1 MTSITV
7 PINVSNTLLS
17 KYCAECNYQTAEEV
31 NSDELKAWLED
42 YYKNLEQNLH
52 NEN

>member
-1 MTSITV
+1 MKSITI
-7 PINVSNTLLS
+7 PIEVSNTLLS

-31 NSDELKAWLED
+31 NSDELRVWLES
-42 YYKNLEQNLH
+42 YYKKLEQKST